1 MRVTSPTSSVQHRQ
15 SPDSPGVLGMLF
27 IVLREPLLFNL
38 SPEASALHR
47 DPLYGSRS
55 LLPHTR
61 LVTRA
66 SKRKR
71 AGERQ
76 RRPCR

>member
-1 MRVTSPTSSVQHRQ
+1 
-15 SPDSPGVLGMLF
+15 MLF